1 MTDMGEQAG
10 RSRAQIKQMINET
23 EITILGMRDVLDR
36 FEKKYPPEQVQRKRE
51 RIVVH
56 ESILSLLKDI
66 EARARP

>member
-1 MTDMGEQAG
+1 MSEKAEK
-10 RSRAQIKQMINET
+10 SRAQIKQMINET
-23 EITILGMRDVLDR
+23 EITILVMRYVLDR
-36 FEKKYPPEQVQRKRE
+36 FEKKYPPEEVQRKRE